1 MVPRKKAK
9 IMITDAMKSDAVIQ
23 DEFTGA
29 CVAPLVY
36 LTQVTEHLGLSG
48 DHPGHGEVLGQGRDG
63 IVVQC
68 DDMTILK
75 FTVSQEEAAVIASM
89 AERPECAAWRLVGP
103 VEIQTYGE
111 GTGRGPRLWAFARA
125 DLADITWD
133 VEDEDAI
140 DAYLEGHEFELPKR
154 QRTKIYKAMADE
166 DQDVVDEIVAQTT
179 MLQKLLGIDV
189 RDLQCQN
196 IGKTLDG
203 QILIRDFSRCD
214 VPDQI
219 LASALGRITVV
230 PAMDENAAM
239 CAYA

>member
-1 MVPRKKAK
+1 M
-9 IMITDAMKSDAVIQ
+9 TSDAMKSDVIIQ
-23 DEFTGA
+23 DEFTGD

-36 LTQVTEHLGLSG
+36 LAQVTEHLGLSG
-48 DHPGHGEVLGQGRDG
+48 DYPDYGQVLGQGRDG

-68 DDMTILK
+68 DDMTVLK
-75 FTVSQEEAAVIASM
+75 FTVSQDEAAVIASM
-89 AERPECAAWRLVGP
+89 AGRPECAAWRLVGP
-103 VEIQTYGE
+103 VEIETASE
-111 GTGRGPRLWAFARA
+111 GTGRTPRLWAFARA

-133 VEDEDAI
+133 VEDEDTI
-140 DAYLEGHEFELPKR
+140 DAYLEGHEFDLPKR

-179 MLQKLLGIDV
+179 MLRKLLCIDV

-214 VPDQI
+214 VPEQL
-219 LASALGRITVV
+219 LATALAHIAVV
-230 PAMDENAAM
+230 PAMDENATV
-239 CAYA
+239 CACA